1 MALHRKIPQI
11 TFAEHPDQGRKC
23 WISLSG
29 CNFDCKA
36 CISTAKQGIGRALSV
51 DELIELT
58 LNASEFIWGKDRMVN
73 RIALTGGEP
82 TLDKD
87 YLLNLISKLKEN
99 GVINFE
105 LSTNGDLL
113 DEDLLKELSMYY
125 VDILFKPDLKAY
137 DENIHRKYTGKSNA
151 NVLKAIEL
159 LSNYAPKLHKYGPSF
174 IVRTVFMPD
183 IVGVEEIEKIA
194 KFVSQIDKDVCYRIQ
209 QFSPVHGQ
217 NITRRPTLEEMLT
230 VYNIAKKYLDNVIVS
245 TYLPTRPEYNYVEV
259 RADELIDEFFEID
272 RKSKSVIDSWTVKY
286 FTMNQILNLKRK

>member
-1 MALHRKIPQI
+1 MVLQRKIPQI

-36 CISTAKQGIGRALSV
+36 CISTAKQGMGRALSV
-51 DELIELT
+51 
-58 LNASEFIWGKDRMVN
+58 
-73 RIALTGGEP
+73 
-82 TLDKD
+82 
-87 YLLNLISKLKEN
+87 
-99 GVINFE
+99 
-105 LSTNGDLL
+105 
-113 DEDLLKELSMYY
+113 
-125 VDILFKPDLKAY
+125 VDILVKIDLKAY
-137 DENIHRKYTGKSNA
+137 DENIHKRYTGKSNA

-159 LSNYAPKLHKYGPSF
+159 LSNYAAKLHKYGPSF

-183 IVGVEEIEKIA
+183 IVDGEEIEKIA

-217 NITRRPTLEEMLT
+217 NITRRPTFEKMLT
-230 VYNIAKKYLDNVIVS
+230 AYNIAKKYLDNVIVS

-272 RKSKSVIDSWTVKY
+272 RKSKSVIDSWAVKY
-286 FTMNQILNLKRK
+286 FTMNQILNFKERKWGYIT

>member
-1 MALHRKIPQI
+1 MALRRKIPQI

-29 CNFDCKA
+29 CNFDCKG

-51 DELIELT
+51 DELIEL
-58 LNASEFIWGKDRMVN
+58 
-73 RIALTGGEP
+73 
-82 TLDKD
+82 LDKD
-87 YLLNLISKLKEN
+87 YLLSLISKLKEN

-125 VDILFKPDLKAY
+125 VDILFKIDLKTY

-183 IVGVEEIEKIA
+183 IVDVEEIEKIA

-217 NITRRPTLEEMLT
+217 NITRRPTFEEMLT

-259 RADELIDEFFEID
+259 RADELIDDFL
-272 RKSKSVIDSWTVKY
+272 KLTAS
-286 FTMNQILNLKRK
+286 LNLLLILGLLNTLR